1 MLGGDVKQVAAAV
14 SQAWIDGG
22 ALRTYR
28 HAPNTGS
35 RKSWAA
41 GDATRRA
48 VQLALWTMRG
58 EMGYASA
65 MTAPKWG
72 FHDVVLGGRPV
83 VLSRPLGNYVMENI
97 LFKVSYPAEFHA
109 QTAAE
114 AGIQL
119 HPQVV
124 HRLDEIDHIVIETQE
139 SAMRIINKT
148 GPLHNYA
155 DRDHCIQYITAA
167 GLLFGTLNAEHYEDA
182 AAADPRIDTL
192 RAKMKCV
199 EHPRYTKEYLDP
211 DKRSIANSVQVFFR
225 DGTSTDRIEIEYPLG
240 HRRRRNEAVPKILE
254 KFQQNVGT
262 KYVSTY
268 AEHLSSLFKDRAQLE
283 SMSAS
288 GFMSLWT
295 A

>member
-1 MLGGDVKQVAAAV
+1 
-14 SQAWIDGG
+14 
-22 ALRTYR
+22 
-28 HAPNTGS
+28 
-35 RKSWAA
+35 
-41 GDATRRA
+41 
-48 VQLALWTMRG
+48 
-58 EMGYASA
+58 
-65 MTAPKWG
+65 
-72 FHDVVLGGRPV
+72 
-83 VLSRPLGNYVMENI
+83 
-97 LFKVSYPAEFHA
+97 
-109 QTAAE
+109 
-114 AGIQL
+114 
-119 HPQVV
+119 
-124 HRLDEIDHIVIETQE
+124 
-139 SAMRIINKT
+139 
-148 GPLHNYA
+148 
-155 DRDHCIQYITAA
+155 
-167 GLLFGTLNAEHYEDA
+167 LLFGTLNAEHYEDA